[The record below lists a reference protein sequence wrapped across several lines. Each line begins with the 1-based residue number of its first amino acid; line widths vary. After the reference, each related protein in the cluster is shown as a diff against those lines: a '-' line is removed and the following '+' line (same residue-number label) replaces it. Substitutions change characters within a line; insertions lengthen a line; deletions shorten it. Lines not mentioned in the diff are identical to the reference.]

1 MYKVAS
7 AKDLGTIFQL
17 RNVINRKNIGKKPKK
32 DVNAHE
38 DFFQQV
44 VESHVLAA
52 AMEFFGMDNI
62 EDDPNAE
69 IFPPTLWMLEKE
81 ERYAIL
87 LSVCGRI
94 VDEFTDIRTFET
106 SPDQGDKG
114 KQDQI
119 LAYAKE
125 VMSFGLLYTELVDA
139 VREGDGLRVLR
150 WWRFML
156 LIFKA
161 TSRKNYSIEAFIILA
176 QYQYLLSPREKSQLL
191 YSRFINTH
199 GLPGRNISCDLY
211 MEHLNRLLKDA
222 IKALGA
228 NKTPKA
234 IDRVSK
240 CIAPLDELL
249 ERFDTIHNYSPQS
262 DCHKNPS
269 ATKDITIMLEQ
280 LRKADVFHSTHGRK
294 HHAFSNF
301 SNNPVISLKQ
311 KDVSEWMKS
320 QWTKLLAGLL

>member
-1 MYKVAS
+1 M
-7 AKDLGTIFQL
+7 GTIVQL
-17 RNVINRKNIGKKPKK
+17 RNAINRKNVGKKPKK

-52 AMEFFGMDNI
+52 AMEFLGMEDI
-62 EDDPNAE
+62 EDSPNAE

-81 ERYAIL
+81 ERYVIL
-87 LSVCGRI
+87 LSVCGNI

-106 SPDQGDKG
+106 SPDGNDNKE
-114 KQDQI
+114 KQDKV

-139 VREGDGLRVLR
+139 VHEGDGLRVLR

-156 LIFKA
+156 PIFKA
-161 TSRKNYSIEAFIILA
+161 TSQKNYSIEAFILLA

-234 IDRVSK
+234 IDRVGK

-249 ERFDTIHNYSPQS
+249 ERFDTIHNYSPHP
-262 DCHKNPS
+262 DHHKNPS
-269 ATKDITIMLEQ
+269 AMKDITIMLEQ
-280 LRKADVFHSTHGRK
+280 
-294 HHAFSNF
+294 
-301 SNNPVISLKQ
+301 
-311 KDVSEWMKS
+311 
-320 QWTKLLAGLL
+320 